1 MLDILEILE
10 QKALING
17 QNQGYSAD
25 SEIFKLRGVW
35 KSSYVLQL
43 TPDESLFYLHY
54 VLAQTVGLGC
64 SYYDPTDEEPSLHE
78 SLLGKN
84 IFNLPF
90 QVRSLRIAALD
101 AAYYSLNA
109 KPTKS
114 FTISGTNMEKAGQ
127 RSQIICEEVFSLL
140 ASRTPKWGK
149 KARVSV
155 VGVVGG
161 FLKILTE
168 RSDLEVQA
176 VDFSPTAIDK
186 TIHGVQVEDGTKQ
199 GSHHKGDRTLEL
211 IANADVALVTGM
223 TLANDTLGEII
234 TVSQKH
240 RTALVLFA
248 ETGANFASE
257 YSELGINTV
266 VSEPFPF
273 YLSGYGSTQINVF
286 RK

>member
-17 QNQGYSAD
+17 KNQGYSAD

-35 KSSYVLQL
+35 KSSYVLKL
-43 TPDESLFYLHY
+43 TPDESVFHLHY
-54 VLAQTVGLGC
+54 VLAQTIGLGC

-84 IFNLPF
+84 IFKLPF
-90 QVRSLRIAALD
+90 QLRSLRIAALD

-109 KPTKS
+109 KPTQS
-114 FTISGTNMEKAGQ
+114 YTINGTNMEKAGQ
-127 RSQIICEEVFSLL
+127 RSQIVCEEVFSLL
-140 ASRTPKWGK
+140 GSRAPKAGK
-149 KARVSV
+149 KSRVTV

-168 RSDLEVQA
+168 RSELDVQA
-176 VDFSPTAIDK
+176 VDFSPTAVGK
-186 TIHGVQVEDGTKQ
+186 TIHGVWVEDGTKS
-199 GSHHKGDRTLEL
+199 GSLHKGDRTLEL
-211 IANADVALVTGM
+211 IAKADIALVTGM
-223 TLANDTLGEII
+223 TLATNTLGEII
-234 TVSQKH
+234 TAAQKN
-240 RTALVLFA
+240 RTALVLFT

-257 YSELGINTV
+257 YCELGIDTV

-273 YLSGYGSTQINVF
+273 YLSGYGATQINIF